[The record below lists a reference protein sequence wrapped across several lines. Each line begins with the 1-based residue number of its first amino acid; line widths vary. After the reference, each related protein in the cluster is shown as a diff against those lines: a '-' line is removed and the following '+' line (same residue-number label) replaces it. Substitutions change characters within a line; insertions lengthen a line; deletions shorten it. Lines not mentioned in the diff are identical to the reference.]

1 MSKLL
6 AMIGMLLALLVAA
19 APHGHAHVGDGA
31 HETADHDHHE
41 SQHHNPSDHSH
52 PLGEDPLHD
61 LLFHGG
67 ADSAGFASGELA
79 PPTGGARFA
88 PADFVAA
95 LHGISIPPPVPP
107 PLR

>member
-6 AMIGMLLALLVAA
+6 AMIGMLLALLVAG

-31 HETADHDHHE
+31 RETADYDDHE
-41 SQHHNPSDHSH
+41 GEHHNPSDHSH
-52 PLGEDPLHD
+52 PVGEDPLHD
-61 LLFHGG
+61 LLCHGS
-67 ADSAGFASGELA
+67 ADSAGFGSGELA
-79 PPTGGARFA
+79 PPTAGAPFA

-95 LHGISIPPPVPP
+95 LQGISIPPPVPP